1 MAEVNAPQAREFEE
15 DFERIAGAV
24 PYSESRE
31 WRLLFWES
39 RKPSLILGA
48 QHILLTMLQY
58 HNVHGCT
65 VFV

>member
-1 MAEVNAPQAREFEE
+1 MAEVNAPHAREFEE

-31 WRLLFWES
+31 SRLLFWES
-39 RKPSLILGA
+39 RKLSLILGA
-48 QHILLTMLQY
+48 QQILLTMLQY
-58 HNVHGCT
+58 HNVQGCT